1 MSSLADAGKPFYLE
15 IAPASPHVVPGG
27 YPTIPLARHL
37 DDFPGLTAPRTPSW
51 NPSDEYQ
58 NQKPGWLTNLPYM
71 NDSIIAVSDASMRA
85 RIQALQGIDE
95 IVEDVVIMLEEKG
108 ILEETYS

>member
-1 MSSLADAGKPFYLE
+1 
-15 IAPASPHVVPGG
+15 
-27 YPTIPLARHL
+27 
-37 DDFPGLTAPRTPSW
+37 
-51 NPSDEYQ
+51 
-58 NQKPGWLTNLPYM
+58 M